1 MSIGLSNFEYSLI
14 VEFLFF
20 LLIVFDL
27 LYFFIVGSD
36 LGRYSLEL
44 VDGLFRDDEL
54 GDNLFNMT
62 VKVVLFVGWRLD
74 SF

>member
-54 GDNLFNMT
+54 GDNLFDMT

>member
-1 MSIGLSNFEYSLI
+1 MSVGLSDFEYSLV

-20 LLIVFDL
+20 ILIVFDL

-44 VDGLFRDDEL
+44 VDGLFRDDKL
-54 GDNLFNMT
+54 SDNLFNMT